1 MSDWPVADRM
11 LATRQGDMFFL
22 DVATGA
28 LTAWLETPAFEDQP
42 KVSPDGEWVA
52 YVSDVSGVPEI
63 YVRRYGGA
71 PPDILVSDGGGTD
84 AVWSADGSEIFYRN
98 GNAILS
104 VSMRTK
110 PRFEVS
116 GSPELL
122 FSGDYD
128 FSNPRNWD
136 VMPDGRFVMIR
147 SSPGV
152 RREIRI
158 LSGWLK

>member
-1 MSDWPVADRM
+1 MR
-11 LATRQGDMFFL
+11 LATRKNAIGCSPL
-22 DVATGA
+22 PTI
-28 LTAWLETPAFEDQP
+28 WLETPANEMQP
-42 KVSPDGEWVA
+42 RASPDGGWVA
-52 YVSDVSGVPEI
+52 YVSDVSGTEEI
-63 YVRRYGGA
+63 YVRSRSGA
-71 PPDILVSDGGGTD
+71 PPEIPVSNGGGTEP
-84 AVWSADGSEIFYRN
+84 VWSADGTKILYRN
-98 GNAILS
+98 GNAIMS
-104 VSMRTK
+104 VSVRTK

-136 VMPDGRFVMIR
+136 VMPDGKLLMIR